1 MLVMLFGLSNTPATF
16 QHYIN
21 NLLYD
26 LLDKTCTA
34 YLDDILVYSELKA
47 EYRAHIR
54 EVVKCIMEAGLQIDI
69 NKCEFETT
77 CCKYL

>member
-1 MLVMLFGLSNTPATF
+1 MLFGLSNAPVTF

-34 YLDDILVYSELKA
+34 YLDDVLVYSELKK
-47 EYRAHIR
+47 EHQAHVQ
-54 EVVKCIMEAGLQIDI
+54 EVVKHLMDASLQIDI
-69 NKCEFETT
+69 NKCEFKMT
-77 CCKYL
+77 LLVPVL